1 MNIIAHLFARLTG
14 RITFSTCGRQVFEP
28 LDHPCLVDLDSAAIS
43 DLPVTNYWIE
53 PRNGQVRLIRE
64 VGQ

>member
-1 MNIIAHLFARLTG
+1 MNIIAHLFARSIG
-14 RITFSTCGRQVFEP
+14 RHTFPKYQRQASEP

-53 PRNGQVRLIRE
+53 PRNGQVRLIGE